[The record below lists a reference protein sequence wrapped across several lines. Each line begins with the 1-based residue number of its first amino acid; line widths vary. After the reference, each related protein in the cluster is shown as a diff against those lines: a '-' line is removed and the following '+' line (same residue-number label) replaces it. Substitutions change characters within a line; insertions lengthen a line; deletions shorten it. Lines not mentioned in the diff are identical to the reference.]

1 MAARVGMRRFIWNA
15 LISFAAV
22 CFPVIPSYTIMSFL
36 CHSFHLQWSAGN
48 DWFLQTTDDLCRCAI
63 CIYKNRLA
71 GSMTS
76 EAAKNVV
83 WLKWQQLTKK

>member
-1 MAARVGMRRFIWNA
+1 MAARVGTRRFIGNA
-15 LISFAAV
+15 RISFLTV
-22 CFPVIPSYTIMSFL
+22 RFLVIQSYTIISFL
-36 CHSFHLQWSAGN
+36 WHSFHLQCPAWN

-76 EAAKNVV
+76 EVAKNVL
-83 WLKWQQLTKK
+83 WLNGSS